1 MCIAKLATTYELIP
15 KPIADKIRERDM
27 QAVVVYNE
35 KAADQEKAITDED
48 DDFYAQF
55 EIPDDLMW

>member
-1 MCIAKLATTYELIP
+1 
-15 KPIADKIRERDM
+15 M

-55 EIPDDLMW
+55 EIPDDLMWQCEFTLKNQRQLKMTKN